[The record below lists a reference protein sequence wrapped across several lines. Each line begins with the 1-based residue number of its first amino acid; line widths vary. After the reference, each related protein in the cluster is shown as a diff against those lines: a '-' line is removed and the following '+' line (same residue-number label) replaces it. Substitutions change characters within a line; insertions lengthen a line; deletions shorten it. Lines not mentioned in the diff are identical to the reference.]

1 MKQSVKYEQKAI
13 FAELSC
19 GFSDWHTG
27 MREKTDILSRL
38 YIESRIAGFCCYFV
52 IRLKGSR

>member
-1 MKQSVKYEQKAI
+1 
-13 FAELSC
+13 
-19 GFSDWHTG
+19 

-52 IRLKGSR
+52 IRLKVPR